1 MKIRHTAA
9 IYFAL
14 QGIAV
19 IAWWLLLMSI
29 PASRKYFQ
37 LESNSETSL
46 LAFWLADLSLLGIG
60 SLVAAWLCFRDSRH
74 APTASWFVCGAI
86 SYAALYCL
94 AFALFTDT
102 GWLGVTLMLPAMV
115 WSGNYSIALS
125 SVSETLFRQAKPSS
139 ANWILLK
146 TFVQI
151 FVVWSL
157 ILVVFPYLITILEDK
172 LGVSRISFPFQ
183 KIISALF
190 FIGISF
196 VGLASAYTMSKIGK
210 GTPLPLD
217 SSTNLVVSGTY
228 KYVRNP
234 MAVSGIGQG
243 LAAALFLGSPLVA
256 IYALMGALVWQFI
269 FRPLEEEDLRK
280 RFGADYEKYCRQV
293 RCWIPHRQPYQ
304 IESTALSSNSIELP
318 PGKM

>member
-1 MKIRHTAA
+1 M
-9 IYFAL
+9 L
-14 QGIAV
+14 V
-19 IAWWLLLMSI
+19 

-60 SLVAAWLCFRDSRH
+60 SLIAAWLCFRDSRH
-74 APTASWFVCGAI
+74 APMASWFVCGAI
-86 SYAALYCL
+86 SYATLYCL

-102 GWLGVTLMLPAMV
+102 GWLGVTLMLPAMI

-125 SVSETLFRQAKPSS
+125 SVGDELLRQANPSS

-157 ILVVFPYLITILEDK
+157 ILVVFPYMITILEDK
-172 LGVSRISFPFQ
+172 LEVSRLNFPFQ
-183 KIISALF
+183 KIIGGVF

-217 SSTNLVVSGTY
+217 SPTDLVISGAY

-243 LAAALFLGSPLVA
+243 LAVALFLGSPLVA
-256 IYALMGALVWQFI
+256 IYALMGAFIWQFI

-280 RFGADYEKYCRQV
+280 RFGADYENYCRQV
-293 RCWIPHRQPYQ
+293 RCWIPSRQPYQ
-304 IESTALSSNSIELP
+304 IESTTLSSNSIESPL
-318 PGKM
+318 GKM

>member
-19 IAWWLLLMSI
+19 VAWWFLLI
-29 PASRKYFQ
+29 FVPASRKYFQ

-60 SLVAAWLCFRDSRH
+60 SLLTAWLCFHNSRH

-94 AFALFTDT
+94 AFALFTDS
-102 GWLGVTLMLPAMV
+102 GWLGVTLMLPAMI

-125 SVSETLFRQAKPSS
+125 PVSDVMFRQAKTSS
-139 ANWILLK
+139 TNWILLK

-157 ILVVFPYLITILEDK
+157 VLVVFPYLITILEDK
-172 LGVSRISFPFQ
+172 LGVPRVSFPFQ
-183 KIISALF
+183 KIIGAIF
-190 FIGISF
+190 FVGISF
-196 VGLASAYTMSKIGK
+196 IGLASAYTMSKVGK

-217 SSTNLVVSGTY
+217 SAANLVVSGTY

-243 LAAALFLGSPLVA
+243 LAVALFLGSPLVA
-256 IYALMGALVWQFI
+256 IYAVMGALVWQFI
-269 FRPLEEEDLRK
+269 FRPLEEADLRK
-280 RFGADYEKYCRQV
+280 RFGADYENYCSQV
-293 RCWIPHRQPYQ
+293 RCWIPNRQPYQ
-304 IESTALSSNSIELP
+304 SESTALSSNSIESP
-318 PGKM
+318 SGKI